1 MKGEN
6 NPIQKVNI
14 LIFFNTKLTS
24 PFFFLPSESGKIH
37 AKFSFQKEFR
47 DTLST
52 NFGTTLQ

>member
-14 LIFFNTKLTS
+14 LIFFNTS
-24 PFFFLPSESGKIH
+24 SESGKIH